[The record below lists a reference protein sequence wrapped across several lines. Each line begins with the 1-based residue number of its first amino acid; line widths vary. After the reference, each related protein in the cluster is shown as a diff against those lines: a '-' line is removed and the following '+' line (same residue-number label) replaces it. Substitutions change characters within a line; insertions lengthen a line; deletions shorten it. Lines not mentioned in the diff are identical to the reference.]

1 MAGPSR
7 PAPSV
12 AAVPAFGKIPVIS
25 DTAAAP
31 ATGPYPA
38 SSQEPTLI
46 GELGLKT
53 RSMFANRPGRP
64 RSWMSA
70 TADRLIAPRAPT
82 LATLASSRYP
92 DSWEPA
98 ASTDE
103 APARPPRNRYPGTS
117 GTRHTGSLITGRP

>member
-7 PAPSV
+7 PAPRV
-12 AAVPAFGKIPVIS
+12 AAVPAAGRIPVTS

-53 RSMFANRPGRP
+53 RSMFANRAGRP
-64 RSWMSA
+64 RSWTRA
-70 TADRLIAPRAPT
+70 AADRLIAPSAPS
-82 LATLASSRYP
+82 LATRASSR
-92 DSWEPA
+92 
-98 ASTDE
+98 
-103 APARPPRNRYPGTS
+103 
-117 GTRHTGSLITGRP
+117 

>member
-1 MAGPSR
+1 MAGPSK
-7 PAPSV
+7 PAPNV
-12 AAVPAFGKIPVIS
+12 AAVPAAGRIPVTS

-53 RSMFANRPGRP
+53 RSMFVNRAGRP
-64 RSWMSA
+64 RSCTRA
-70 TADRLIAPRAPT
+70 AADRLIAPRALS
-82 LATLASSRYP
+82 LATRARSWWP
-92 DSWEPA
+92 DRCALA

-103 APARPPRNRYPGTS
+103 APARPPKKR
-117 GTRHTGSLITGRP
+117 

>member
-7 PAPSV
+7 PAPRV
-12 AAVPAFGKIPVIS
+12 AAVPAAGRIPVSS

-53 RSMFANRPGRP
+53 RSMLVNRAGRP
-64 RSWMSA
+64 RSWTRA
-70 TADRLIAPRAPT
+70 AADRLIAPSALT
-82 LATLASSRYP
+82 LAARASSRWP
-92 DSWEPA
+92 DRWAAA
-98 ASTDE
+98 ASTEE
-103 APARPPRNRYPGTS
+103 APARPPKNRYPATS
-117 GTRHTGSLITGRP
+117 GACHTGSLITGRP

>member
-7 PAPSV
+7 PAPRV
-12 AAVPAFGKIPVIS
+12 AAAPAAGSIPVTS

-53 RSMFANRPGRP
+53 RSMLVKRAGRP
-64 RSWMSA
+64 RSWTRA
-70 TADRLIAPRAPT
+70 AADRLIAPSAVS
-82 LATLASSRYP
+82 LATRATSRWP
-92 DSWEPA
+92 DTCALA
-98 ASTDE
+98 ASTEE
-103 APARPPRNRYPGTS
+103 APARPPKHRYPATS
-117 GTRHTGSLITGRP
+117 GACHTGSLITGRP

>member
-7 PAPSV
+7 PAPRV
-12 AAVPAFGKIPVIS
+12 AAVPAAGRIPVTS

-53 RSMFANRPGRP
+53 RRMFVEGQGPAPCRRARRRGGGAGQPAEEQVPGHVRPLPHRLLDH
-64 RSWMSA
+64 R
-70 TADRLIAPRAPT
+70 TAVVGGELGI
-82 LATLASSRYP
+82 
-92 DSWEPA
+92 
-98 ASTDE
+98 
-103 APARPPRNRYPGTS
+103 G
-117 GTRHTGSLITGRP
+117 